1 MQREGLHSKGV
12 GEDSGFSRLD
22 FPPDFVFGA
31 GSSAYQVEG
40 AAAEDGRK
48 PSMWDTFV
56 HAGKAYGNGTG
67 DIAADQYHKY
77 KEDVKL
83 MHEMGLDAYR
93 FSISWSRVIP
103 DGHGAVNPKGLNYYH
118 NLINELVSYGIEPHV
133 TLSHFDIPQAL
144 QDDYKGFESPKF
156 IKDFT
161 AYADLCFKEYGD
173 RVKNWITF
181 NEPNIVGYGF
191 TSCSN
196 PINCEPD
203 DPIADPYKATHN
215 VILSHVSA
223 VHLYRTK
230 YQENQKGKIGITLLA
245 FWYEPLTNSALNIA
259 ATKEK
264 IAFLIDWF
272 MEPIVYGRYPA
283 IMRQSLGSSLPHFTK
298 KESNLLKGSFDFIGL
313 NHYAIV
319 KVDESTA
326 RPSVQDDKLID
337 TRAHALP
344 AGRFKL
350 LEKNLFRLK
359 APEQNSSEIGIPK
372 MLRYIK
378 EQYKN
383 PTVLIHENGYA
394 TENDDPFSPASYND
408 TKRIEFIRNNIQSLL
423 KSIRNGSNL
432 KGYFVW
438 SFMDCFESFGGYI
451 THFGLI
457 GVDFKDTNRTRYPR
471 LSSYWYSSF
480 LSNNT
485 RKIKTS
491 SAFAE

>member
-1 MQREGLHSKGV
+1 MPSCFFLLFLVIKHISATASS
-12 GEDSGFSRLD
+12 DSGFSRHD

-83 MHEMGLDAYR
+83 MFEMGLDAYR

-103 DGHGAVNPKGLNYYH
+103 DGYGAVNPKGLNYYH
-118 NLINELVSYGIEPHV
+118 NLINELVNYGIEPHV
-133 TLSHFDIPQAL
+133 TLSHFDIPQGL

-156 IKDFT
+156 IEDFT

-173 RVKNWITF
+173 K
-181 NEPNIVGYGF
+181 E
-191 TSCSN
+191 
-196 PINCEPD
+196 
-203 DPIADPYKATHN
+203 K
-215 VILSHVSA
+215 
-223 VHLYRTK
+223 
-230 YQENQKGKIGITLLA
+230 QQGKIGITLLA
-245 FWYEPLTNSALNIA
+245 FWYEPLTNSVINIA
-259 ATKEK
+259 ATKK
-264 IAFLIDWF
+264 AIAFLIDWL

-283 IMRQSLGSSLPHFTK
+283 IMRRNLGSSLPHFTE

-313 NHYAIV
+313 NHYAVV
-319 KVDESTA
+319 KVDEPTA
-326 RPSVQDDKLID
+326 TPSVQDDNMID
-337 TRAHALP
+337 TRANAVP
-344 AGRFKL
+344 AGRFRI
-350 LEKNLFRLK
+350 LERNIFRLK
-359 APEQNSSEIGIPK
+359 RPEQNSSEIGIPK

-378 EQYKN
+378 QKYKN

-394 TENDDPFSPASYND
+394 TDNGDPSSPASYLD

-423 KSIRNGSNL
+423 ESIRNGSNL

-438 SFMDCFESFGGYI
+438 SFLDCFESFGGYI
-451 THFGLI
+451 SHFGLI
-457 GVDFKDTNRTRYPR
+457 GVDFKDTNRKRYPR

-480 LSNNT
+480 LANNT
-485 RKIKTS
+485 RKIETS
-491 SAFAE
+491 SAFVE